1 MPQFAYVAREPGGAV
16 IKGVLSAGSVA
27 EAARQL
33 RGDGKFPVRVD
44 AATAAGKAS
53 APGGGK
59 AASASAGTGASA
71 PAAVRPGNR
80 VKFDDVIYFT
90 SQLKVMVETGVS
102 LAEALQ
108 GCRNNR
114 NSPGFAKALDDVI
127 EQVEGGSRFSAA
139 LALHPRVFPTLLV
152 SLVRASEASGTLAMM
167 LDRAS
172 TYMVEQRELTRKIRG
187 AVTYPIAMLIFAVGV
202 TVFLMTFVLPKFTAI
217 YAGKEKALPAA
228 TRFLL
233 SFSGHLKLAGP
244 YLIVGGIVAVGGLVW
259 HFRRPIGKRHRDWI
273 KLHLPLM
280 GKMFHKAYMARSLRT
295 LGTMIESGVAML
307 EAVDLTKAAC
317 GNVYYAETW
326 GRVEEELKHGRQLSE
341 VLAESA
347 LFPSNVTQMIRAGE
361 KSGKLGPVMER
372 VAGFCESE
380 LAVSVKTATSMLE
393 PLIITVLGAV
403 IGGLVISLLLPI
415 FTISRA
421 MRP

>member
-16 IKGVLSAGSVA
+16 IKGMMSAASVA

-44 AATAAGKAS
+44 PATGAGKA
-53 APGGGK
+53 P
-59 AASASAGTGASA
+59 AASASATPTAIK
-71 PAAVRPGNR
+71 PGNR
-80 VKFDDVIYFT
+80 VKPEDVIYFT

-108 GCRNNR
+108 GCRNSR
-114 NSPGFAKALDDVI
+114 NSPGFARALNDVI
-127 EQVEGGSRFSAA
+127 DQVEGGSRFSAG
-139 LALHPRVFPTLLV
+139 LAAHPKVFPTLLV
-152 SLVRASEASGTLAMM
+152 SLVRASEASGTLGMM

-172 TYMVEQRELTRKIRG
+172 TYLIEQRELTRKIRG
-187 AVTYPIAMLIFAVGV
+187 AVTYPIAMLLFAMGV

-233 SFSGHLKLAGP
+233 SFSAHLKHGAP
-244 YLIVGGIVAVGGLVW
+244 YLIVGGIVVIGGAIW
-259 HFRRPIGKRHRDWI
+259 HFRRPLGKRHMDWI
-273 KLHLPLM
+273 KLHLPLI
-280 GKMFHKAYMARSLRT
+280 GKMYHKAYMARSLRT

-307 EAVDLTKAAC
+307 EAVELTKAAC
-317 GNVYYAETW
+317 GNVYYSETW
-326 GRVEEELKHGRQLSE
+326 GRVEEELQHGRQLSE
-341 VLAESA
+341 VLAESS

-372 VAGFCESE
+372 VSGFCEGE
-380 LAVSVKTATSMLE
+380 LSVSVKTATSMLE